1 MSKIY
6 WDSMVFVYLL
16 EGNQVYLPKIQQM
29 LLRMQSRG
37 DTLLTSVLTLGE
49 VLTGP
54 RRVGAVDAVT
64 SIKAYFSS
72 GNIDVLPFDADMADR
87 FSILRATLKVGQAD
101 AIHLATAAS
110 AGADLFVTNDKAL
123 WSLVVP
129 GIKFI
134 MDLDG
139 TVH

>member
-1 MSKIY
+1 
-6 WDSMVFVYLL
+6 MVFVYLL
-16 EGNQVYLPKIQQM
+16 EGNPIYVPKVERL
-29 LLRMQSRG
+29 LLRMEDRG

-54 RRVGAVDAVT
+54 RRVGAADAVV
-64 SIKAYFSS
+64 SIKSYFTS
-72 GNIDVLPFDADMADR
+72 GKIMLLPFDADMADR
-87 FSILRATLKVGQAD
+87 FSILRSTLKVGQAD
-101 AIHLATAAS
+101 AIHLATAGA
-110 AGADLFVTNDKAL
+110 AGVDLFVTNDKAL

-139 TVH
+139 KVH